1 MKAKMT
7 KLCLLFI
14 LLCSL
19 PVFYSCSDEADAFY
33 LYEYWEVMFDPE
45 PPISETSLS
54 ITGGT
59 KLGIK
64 GGVAPYTAEIADGQ
78 IATAYVDENNDIQIS
93 SIKLGS
99 TSLMVKDA
107 DGRIIKIG
115 LKVVNGKQSFSVNS
129 VEARITGIDESL
141 LDEQQKEKL
150 EAVKKKIKDEAG
162 IQATGGIAFSYDQ
175 KSSGKVTIVT
185 SKDNAP
191 KIEGSFSRSTSESGT
206 TFQITINGKEYDCKF
221 KLPERSDTSKSITTR
236 DLGPIPY
243 WLVEDVTEDY
253 KSDVTDLFGI
263 NATSL
268 KIERIYIGSFTP
280 LRYVYS
286 SFYKI
291 DAAKSTKNCFLSHLS
306 SFSY

>member
-64 GGVAPYTAEIADGQ
+64 GGVAPYTAEVADGQ
-78 IATAYVDENNDIQIS
+78 IATAYIDKNNDIQIS

-150 EAVKKKIKDEAG
+150 EAVIKKIKDEAG

-185 SKDNAP
+185 SKDNTP

-280 LRYVYS
+280 LR
-286 SFYKI
+286 
-291 DAAKSTKNCFLSHLS
+291 
-306 SFSY
+306 

>member
-1 MKAKMT
+1 MKAKMA

-78 IATAYVDENNDIQIS
+78 IATAYVDENNDIRIS

-150 EAVKKKIKDEAG
+150 EAVIKMIKDEAG
-162 IQATGGIAFSYDQ
+162 ILATGGIAFSYDQ

-280 LRYVYS
+280 LR
-286 SFYKI
+286 
-291 DAAKSTKNCFLSHLS
+291 
-306 SFSY
+306 

>member
-45 PPISETSLS
+45 PPISETSLP

-64 GGVAPYTAEIADGQ
+64 GGIAPYTAEIADGQ
-78 IATAYVDENNDIQIS
+78 IATAYIDENNDIQIS

-115 LKVVNGKQSFSVNS
+115 LKVINGKQSFSVNS

-150 EAVKKKIKDEAG
+150 EAVIKKIKDEAG

-221 KLPERSDTSKSITTR
+221 KLPERPDTSKSITTR

-280 LRYVYS
+280 LR
-286 SFYKI
+286 
-291 DAAKSTKNCFLSHLS
+291 
-306 SFSY
+306 

>member
-19 PVFYSCSDEADAFY
+19 PVFYSCSDEADDFY
-33 LYEYWEVMFDPE
+33 LFEYWEVMFDPK
-45 PPISETSLS
+45 PPISETSLP

-64 GGVAPYTAEIADGQ
+64 GGVAPYTAEVADGQ
-78 IATAYVDENNDIQIS
+78 IATAYIDKNNDIQIS

-150 EAVKKKIKDEAG
+150 EAVIKKIKDEAG

-185 SKDNAP
+185 SKDNTP

-280 LRYVYS
+280 LR
-286 SFYKI
+286 
-291 DAAKSTKNCFLSHLS
+291 
-306 SFSY
+306 

>member
-1 MKAKMT
+1 MKAKMA

-19 PVFYSCSDEADAFY
+19 PVFYLCSDEADDFY
-33 LYEYWEVMFDPE
+33 LFEYWEVMLNPE

-64 GGVAPYTAEIADGQ
+64 GGIAPYTAEIADGQ
-78 IATAYVDENNDIQIS
+78 IATAYVDKNNDIQIS
-93 SIKLGS
+93 SIKLGN

-221 KLPERSDTSKSITTR
+221 KLPERPDTSKSITTR

-280 LRYVYS
+280 LR
-286 SFYKI
+286 
-291 DAAKSTKNCFLSHLS
+291 
-306 SFSY
+306 

>member
-1 MKAKMT
+1 MKAKTT

-19 PVFYSCSDEADAFY
+19 PVFYSCSDEADDFY
-33 LYEYWEVMFDPE
+33 LFEYWEVMLDPE

-129 VEARITGIDESL
+129 VEAKITGIDESL

-150 EAVKKKIKDEAG
+150 EAVIKKIKEEAG

-185 SKDNAP
+185 SKDNTP

-280 LRYVYS
+280 LR
-286 SFYKI
+286 
-291 DAAKSTKNCFLSHLS
+291 
-306 SFSY
+306 

>member
-45 PPISETSLS
+45 PPISEASLP

-150 EAVKKKIKDEAG
+150 EAVIKKIKDEAG

-185 SKDNAP
+185 SKDNTP

-243 WLVEDVTEDY
+243 WLVEDVTENY
-253 KSDVTDLFGI
+253 KSDVIGQFETD
-263 NATSL
+263 ATSL

-280 LRYVYS
+280 LR
-286 SFYKI
+286 
-291 DAAKSTKNCFLSHLS
+291 
-306 SFSY
+306 

>member
-19 PVFYSCSDEADAFY
+19 PVFYSCSDEADVFY

-64 GGVAPYTAEIADGQ
+64 GGIAPYTAEIADGQ
-78 IATAYVDENNDIQIS
+78 IATAYVDKNNDIQIS
-93 SIKLGS
+93 SIKLGN

-280 LRYVYS
+280 LR
-286 SFYKI
+286 
-291 DAAKSTKNCFLSHLS
+291 
-306 SFSY
+306 

>member
-1 MKAKMT
+1 MKAKMA

-19 PVFYSCSDEADAFY
+19 PVFYSCSNEADDFY
-33 LYEYWEVMFDPE
+33 LFEYWEVMLNPE

-78 IATAYVDENNDIQIS
+78 IATAYVDENNDIRIS

-150 EAVKKKIKDEAG
+150 EAVIKKIKDEAG

-185 SKDNAP
+185 SKNNTP

-221 KLPERSDTSKSITTR
+221 KLPELPERPDTSKSITTR

-253 KSDVTDLFGI
+253 KSDVTGLFEI
-263 NATSL
+263 NAISL

-280 LRYVYS
+280 LR
-286 SFYKI
+286 
-291 DAAKSTKNCFLSHLS
+291 
-306 SFSY
+306 

>member
-1 MKAKMT
+1 MKAKMA

-45 PPISETSLS
+45 PPISETSLP

-64 GGVAPYTAEIADGQ
+64 GGIAPYTAEIADGQ
-78 IATAYVDENNDIQIS
+78 IATAYIDENNDIQIS

-141 LDEQQKEKL
+141 LDEQQKGKL
-150 EAVKKKIKDEAG
+150 EAVIKKIKDEAG

-221 KLPERSDTSKSITTR
+221 KLPERPDTSKSITTR

-280 LRYVYS
+280 LR
-286 SFYKI
+286 
-291 DAAKSTKNCFLSHLS
+291 
-306 SFSY
+306 

>member
-45 PPISETSLS
+45 PPISEASLS

-115 LKVVNGKQSFSVNS
+115 LKVVKGKQSFSVNS

-150 EAVKKKIKDEAG
+150 EAVIKKIKDEAG

-185 SKDNAP
+185 SKDNTP

-263 NATSL
+263 NVTSL

-280 LRYVYS
+280 LR
-286 SFYKI
+286 
-291 DAAKSTKNCFLSHLS
+291 
-306 SFSY
+306 

>member
-1 MKAKMT
+1 MKAKMA

-93 SIKLGS
+93 SIKLGN

-150 EAVKKKIKDEAG
+150 EAVIKKIKDEAG

-185 SKDNAP
+185 SKDNTP

-263 NATSL
+263 NVTSL

-280 LRYVYS
+280 LR
-286 SFYKI
+286 
-291 DAAKSTKNCFLSHLS
+291 
-306 SFSY
+306 

>member
-19 PVFYSCSDEADAFY
+19 PVFYSCSDEADDFY
-33 LYEYWEVMFDPE
+33 LFEYWEVMFDPE
-45 PPISETSLS
+45 PPISETSLP

-64 GGVAPYTAEIADGQ
+64 GGVAPYTAEVADGQ
-78 IATAYVDENNDIQIS
+78 IATAYIDKNNDIQIS

-150 EAVKKKIKDEAG
+150 EAVIKKIKDEAG

-280 LRYVYS
+280 LR
-286 SFYKI
+286 
-291 DAAKSTKNCFLSHLS
+291 
-306 SFSY
+306 

>member
-1 MKAKMT
+1 MKAKMA

-268 KIERIYIGSFTP
+268 KIERIYIGSSTP
-280 LRYVYS
+280 LR
-286 SFYKI
+286 
-291 DAAKSTKNCFLSHLS
+291 
-306 SFSY
+306 

>member
-1 MKAKMT
+1 MKAKMA

-78 IATAYVDENNDIQIS
+78 IAIAYVDENNDIQIS
-93 SIKLGS
+93 SIKLGN

-141 LDEQQKEKL
+141 LDEQQKGKL
-150 EAVKKKIKDEAG
+150 EAVIKKIKDEAG

-221 KLPERSDTSKSITTR
+221 KLPERPDTSKSITTR

-280 LRYVYS
+280 LR
-286 SFYKI
+286 
-291 DAAKSTKNCFLSHLS
+291 
-306 SFSY
+306 

>member
-59 KLGIK
+59 KLGIN

-150 EAVKKKIKDEAG
+150 EAVIKKIKDEAG

-221 KLPERSDTSKSITTR
+221 KLPERPDTSKSITTR

-280 LRYVYS
+280 LR
-286 SFYKI
+286 
-291 DAAKSTKNCFLSHLS
+291 
-306 SFSY
+306 

>member
-78 IATAYVDENNDIQIS
+78 IAIAYVDENNDIQIS

-150 EAVKKKIKDEAG
+150 EAVIKKIKDEAG

-185 SKDNAP
+185 SKDNTP

-221 KLPERSDTSKSITTR
+221 KLPERPDTSKSITTR

-280 LRYVYS
+280 LR
-286 SFYKI
+286 
-291 DAAKSTKNCFLSHLS
+291 
-306 SFSY
+306 

>member
-1 MKAKMT
+1 MKAKMA

-206 TFQITINGKEYDCKF
+206 TFQITINGKEYDCNF

-280 LRYVYS
+280 LR
-286 SFYKI
+286 
-291 DAAKSTKNCFLSHLS
+291 
-306 SFSY
+306 

>member
-1 MKAKMT
+1 MKAKTT

-150 EAVKKKIKDEAG
+150 EAVIKKIKDEAG

-221 KLPERSDTSKSITTR
+221 KLPERPDTSKSITTR
-236 DLGPIPY
+236 DLVPIPY

-280 LRYVYS
+280 LR
-286 SFYKI
+286 
-291 DAAKSTKNCFLSHLS
+291 
-306 SFSY
+306 

>member
-1 MKAKMT
+1 MKAKMA

-45 PPISETSLS
+45 PPISETSLP

-64 GGVAPYTAEIADGQ
+64 GGIAPYTAEIADGQ
-78 IATAYVDENNDIQIS
+78 IATAYIDENNDIQIS

-150 EAVKKKIKDEAG
+150 EAVIKKIKDEAG

-185 SKDNAP
+185 SKDNTP

-280 LRYVYS
+280 LR
-286 SFYKI
+286 
-291 DAAKSTKNCFLSHLS
+291 
-306 SFSY
+306 

>member
-1 MKAKMT
+1 MKAKMA

-150 EAVKKKIKDEAG
+150 EAVIKKIKDEAG

-206 TFQITINGKEYDCKF
+206 TFQITIKGKEYDCKF

-280 LRYVYS
+280 LR
-286 SFYKI
+286 
-291 DAAKSTKNCFLSHLS
+291 
-306 SFSY
+306 

>member
-78 IATAYVDENNDIQIS
+78 IAIAYVDENNDIQIS
-93 SIKLGS
+93 SIKLGN

-150 EAVKKKIKDEAG
+150 EAVIKKIKDEAG
-162 IQATGGIAFSYDQ
+162 IQATGVIAFSYDQ

-243 WLVEDVTEDY
+243 WLVEDVTENY
-253 KSDVTDLFGI
+253 KSDVIGQFETD
-263 NATSL
+263 ATSL

-280 LRYVYS
+280 LR
-286 SFYKI
+286 
-291 DAAKSTKNCFLSHLS
+291 
-306 SFSY
+306 

>member
-1 MKAKMT
+1 MKAKMA

-78 IATAYVDENNDIQIS
+78 IATAYVDENNDIRIS

-99 TSLMVKDA
+99 TSLMVKDT

-150 EAVKKKIKDEAG
+150 EAVIKMIKDEAG

-221 KLPERSDTSKSITTR
+221 KLPERPDTSKSITTR

-280 LRYVYS
+280 LR
-286 SFYKI
+286 
-291 DAAKSTKNCFLSHLS
+291 
-306 SFSY
+306 

>member
-1 MKAKMT
+1 MKAKMA

-236 DLGPIPY
+236 DLEPIPY

-280 LRYVYS
+280 LR
-286 SFYKI
+286 
-291 DAAKSTKNCFLSHLS
+291 
-306 SFSY
+306 

>member
-45 PPISETSLS
+45 PPISETSLP

-78 IATAYVDENNDIQIS
+78 IATAYIDENNDIQIS

-129 VEARITGIDESL
+129 VEARITGIDKSL

-150 EAVKKKIKDEAG
+150 EAVIKKIKDEAG

-185 SKDNAP
+185 SKDNTP

-280 LRYVYS
+280 LR
-286 SFYKI
+286 
-291 DAAKSTKNCFLSHLS
+291 
-306 SFSY
+306 

>member
-1 MKAKMT
+1 MKAKMA

-45 PPISETSLS
+45 PPISETSLP

-78 IATAYVDENNDIQIS
+78 IATAYIDENNDIQIS

-129 VEARITGIDESL
+129 VEARITGIDKSL

-150 EAVKKKIKDEAG
+150 EAVIKKIKDEAG

-185 SKDNAP
+185 SKDNTP

-280 LRYVYS
+280 LR
-286 SFYKI
+286 
-291 DAAKSTKNCFLSHLS
+291 
-306 SFSY
+306 

>member
-1 MKAKMT
+1 MKAKMA

-78 IATAYVDENNDIQIS
+78 IATAYVDENNDIRIS

-107 DGRIIKIG
+107 DGRIIKI
-115 LKVVNGKQSFSVNS
+115 
-129 VEARITGIDESL
+129 
-141 LDEQQKEKL
+141 
-150 EAVKKKIKDEAG
+150 
-162 IQATGGIAFSYDQ
+162 
-175 KSSGKVTIVT
+175 
-185 SKDNAP
+185 
-191 KIEGSFSRSTSESGT
+191 
-206 TFQITINGKEYDCKF
+206 
-221 KLPERSDTSKSITTR
+221 
-236 DLGPIPY
+236 
-243 WLVEDVTEDY
+243 
-253 KSDVTDLFGI
+253 
-263 NATSL
+263 
-268 KIERIYIGSFTP
+268 
-280 LRYVYS
+280 
-286 SFYKI
+286 
-291 DAAKSTKNCFLSHLS
+291 
-306 SFSY
+306 

>member
-93 SIKLGS
+93 SIKLGN

-150 EAVKKKIKDEAG
+150 EEVIKKIKDEAG

-185 SKDNAP
+185 SKDNTP

-280 LRYVYS
+280 LR
-286 SFYKI
+286 
-291 DAAKSTKNCFLSHLS
+291 
-306 SFSY
+306 

>member
-1 MKAKMT
+1 MA

-33 LYEYWEVMFDPE
+33 LYEFCEVMFDPE

-280 LRYVYS
+280 LR
-286 SFYKI
+286 
-291 DAAKSTKNCFLSHLS
+291 
-306 SFSY
+306 

>member
-33 LYEYWEVMFDPE
+33 LYEYWEVMLDPE
-45 PPISETSLS
+45 PPISETSLP

-129 VEARITGIDESL
+129 VEARITGIDKSL

-150 EAVKKKIKDEAG
+150 EAVIKKIKDEAG

-185 SKDNAP
+185 SKDNTP

-243 WLVEDVTEDY
+243 WLVEDVTENY
-253 KSDVTDLFGI
+253 KSDVIGQFETD
-263 NATSL
+263 ATSL

-280 LRYVYS
+280 LR
-286 SFYKI
+286 
-291 DAAKSTKNCFLSHLS
+291 
-306 SFSY
+306 

>member
-1 MKAKMT
+1 MKAKMA

-191 KIEGSFSRSTSESGT
+191 KIEGSFSHSTSESGT

-280 LRYVYS
+280 LR
-286 SFYKI
+286 
-291 DAAKSTKNCFLSHLS
+291 
-306 SFSY
+306 

>member
-1 MKAKMT
+1 MKAKTT

-19 PVFYSCSDEADAFY
+19 PVFYSCSDEADDFY
-33 LYEYWEVMFDPE
+33 LFEYWEVMLDPE

-129 VEARITGIDESL
+129 VEAKITGIDESL

-150 EAVKKKIKDEAG
+150 EEVIKKIKDEAG

-185 SKDNAP
+185 SKDNTP

-221 KLPERSDTSKSITTR
+221 KLPERPDTSKSITTR

-280 LRYVYS
+280 LR
-286 SFYKI
+286 
-291 DAAKSTKNCFLSHLS
+291 
-306 SFSY
+306 

>member
-141 LDEQQKEKL
+141 LDEQQKGKL
-150 EAVKKKIKDEAG
+150 EAVIKKIKDEAG

-221 KLPERSDTSKSITTR
+221 KLPERPDTSKSITTR

-280 LRYVYS
+280 LR
-286 SFYKI
+286 
-291 DAAKSTKNCFLSHLS
+291 
-306 SFSY
+306 

>member
-33 LYEYWEVMFDPE
+33 LYEYWEVMLDPE
-45 PPISETSLS
+45 PPISETSLP

-78 IATAYVDENNDIQIS
+78 IATAYIDENNDIQIS

-129 VEARITGIDESL
+129 VEARITGIDKSL

-150 EAVKKKIKDEAG
+150 EAVIKKIKDEAG

-221 KLPERSDTSKSITTR
+221 KLPERPDTSKSITTR

-280 LRYVYS
+280 LR
-286 SFYKI
+286 
-291 DAAKSTKNCFLSHLS
+291 
-306 SFSY
+306 

>member
-1 MKAKMT
+1 MKAKMA

-280 LRYVYS
+280 LQ
-286 SFYKI
+286 
-291 DAAKSTKNCFLSHLS
+291 
-306 SFSY
+306 

>member
-1 MKAKMT
+1 MKAKT
-7 KLCLLFI
+7 TRLCLLFI

-19 PVFYSCSDEADAFY
+19 PVFYSCSDEADDFY
-33 LYEYWEVMFDPE
+33 LFEYWEVMLNPE
-45 PPISETSLS
+45 PPISEASLS

-78 IATAYVDENNDIQIS
+78 IATAYVDENNDIRIS
-93 SIKLGS
+93 SLKLGS

-129 VEARITGIDESL
+129 VEARIIGIDESL
-141 LDEQQKEKL
+141 LNEQQKEKL
-150 EAVKKKIKDEAG
+150 EAVIEKIKDEAD

-185 SKDNAP
+185 GKENTP
-191 KIEGSFSRSTSESGT
+191 EIEGSFSRSTSESGT

-221 KLPERSDTSKSITTR
+221 KLPERPDTSKSITTR

-243 WLVEDVTEDY
+243 WLVKDVTEDY
-253 KSDVTDLFGI
+253 KSDVTGLFGI

-280 LRYVYS
+280 LR
-286 SFYKI
+286 
-291 DAAKSTKNCFLSHLS
+291 
-306 SFSY
+306 

>member
-45 PPISETSLS
+45 PPISEASLS

-107 DGRIIKIG
+107 AGRIIKIG

-150 EAVKKKIKDEAG
+150 EAVIKKIKDEAG

-185 SKDNAP
+185 SKDNTP

-263 NATSL
+263 NVTSL

-280 LRYVYS
+280 LR
-286 SFYKI
+286 
-291 DAAKSTKNCFLSHLS
+291 
-306 SFSY
+306 

>member
-1 MKAKMT
+1 MKAKMA

-45 PPISETSLS
+45 PPISEASLS

-150 EAVKKKIKDEAG
+150 EAVIKKIKDEAG

-185 SKDNAP
+185 SKDNTP

-280 LRYVYS
+280 LR
-286 SFYKI
+286 
-291 DAAKSTKNCFLSHLS
+291 
-306 SFSY
+306 

>member
-45 PPISETSLS
+45 PPISETSLP

-78 IATAYVDENNDIQIS
+78 IATAYIDENNDIQIS

-129 VEARITGIDESL
+129 VEARITGIDKSL

-150 EAVKKKIKDEAG
+150 EAVIKKIKDEAG

-206 TFQITINGKEYDCKF
+206 TFQITINGKEYNCKF
-221 KLPERSDTSKSITTR
+221 KLPERPDTSKSITTR

-280 LRYVYS
+280 LR
-286 SFYKI
+286 
-291 DAAKSTKNCFLSHLS
+291 
-306 SFSY
+306 

>member
-1 MKAKMT
+1 MKAKMA

-78 IATAYVDENNDIQIS
+78 IATAYVDENNDIRIS
-93 SIKLGS
+93 SIKLGN

-150 EAVKKKIKDEAG
+150 EAVIKMIKDEAG

-221 KLPERSDTSKSITTR
+221 KLPERPDTSKSITTR

-280 LRYVYS
+280 LR
-286 SFYKI
+286 
-291 DAAKSTKNCFLSHLS
+291 
-306 SFSY
+306 